1 MRNSARDSAGQNK
14 PLKYLN
20 SRGESR
26 NIKSAAPSCAKN
38 WNKKRPA
45 FFEAGL
51 FLFVYLKKLSARSF
65 KWGNNDHAYHD

>member
-1 MRNSARDSAGQNK
+1 VNQGTSK
-14 PLKYLN
+14 
-20 SRGESR
+20 
-26 NIKSAAPSCAKN
+26 APHCLALKN

-65 KWGNNDHAYHD
+65 KWRNNDHAYHD